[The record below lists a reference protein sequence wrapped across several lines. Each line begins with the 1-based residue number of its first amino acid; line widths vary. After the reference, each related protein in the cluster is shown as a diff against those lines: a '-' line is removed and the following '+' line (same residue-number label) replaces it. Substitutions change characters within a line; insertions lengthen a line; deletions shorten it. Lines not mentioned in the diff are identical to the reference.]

1 MPLHLRQIAFVAAKL
16 RPVVEDLR
24 AILGLEVCFVDEA
37 VGEFGLEN
45 SLLPV
50 GSNFIEVVAPI
61 RPGTAGER
69 YLERRKGDGGYMVIT
84 QADGSDDQLAHRARA
99 EQLGIRI
106 AWDHEHESGRFMQ
119 LHPADTGGAFFEID
133 YAFANDPLG
142 DWPPAGGSGWE
153 KFVRNDFVHA
163 MTAVELQSS
172 DPTTLAR
179 RWSAIAATEL
189 DYDSDQRI
197 VLPLKNAELRFV
209 EALDGRGEGLSA
221 VDLEVMDV
229 KSVLSNAAKRDAV
242 SGKTQITIG
251 GVRLNLST
259 K

>member
-1 MPLHLRQIAFVAAKL
+1 MSLHLRQVAFVAAKL
-16 RPVVEDLR
+16 QPVVDDLR
-24 AILGLEVCFVDEA
+24 SILGLEVCYVDEE
-37 VGEFGLEN
+37 VGVFGLEN

-69 YLERRKGDGGYMVIT
+69 YLDRRKGAGGYMVIT
-84 QADGSDDQLAHRARA
+84 QAEGSDDQLAHRTRA
-99 EQLGIRI
+99 EELGIRI
-106 AWDHEHESGRFMQ
+106 AWDHEHENGRFMQ

-133 YAFANDPLG
+133 YAFANDPVG

-153 KFVRNDFVHA
+153 KFVRKDIVHA

-172 DPTTLAR
+172 DPATLAK

-189 DYDSDQRI
+189 SYDSDGRT
-197 VLPLKNAELRFV
+197 VLPLENALLRFV

-221 VDLEVMDV
+221 VDLKVENI
-229 KSVLSNAAKRDAV
+229 KSVLSNAAKRSAV
-242 SGKTQITIG
+242 SGESQITIG
-251 GVRLNLST
+251 GVRLNLYA